1 MEYNEV
7 EGQVELVEA
16 VERVPTIGN
25 EVVIDNNQ
33 LWQPIVP
40 EAEAAGYNYAEPAEW
55 QNDQDVQEIAMNPLG
70 QPLDPNVQMNQPVPP
85 PQNIPAEEDPVP
97 WNPNERD
104 HNFAQQQQQQPE
116 DLPVAEVDIAE
127 IEAVPDPPIVVIDD
141 DSDDTQN
148 QDVDEEI
155 EMAKK
160 KLKLDIKTKEDKA
173 AEEDEDNDT
182 GRLCPICMDYWSNS
196 GDHRLCSLRCGH
208 LFGYSC
214 VHKWLT
220 VACTSGNRRC
230 PQCNK
235 KATQKDIRV
244 IYATSVSVIDTVEI
258 DMLKK
263 QLLEVNAEK
272 NRIELELSNSQLRQ
286 RSYLDQI
293 ANLQKR
299 IVELERQK
307 SDMSIRINESMSSVA
322 KKFHLDH
329 TVDICKEGGCRV
341 LAYNPW
347 YGCLAVSQLS
357 RSALFTGYG
366 VKKILTDKFQAMPLF
381 MLHTQQ
387 IRDIA
392 FHPVQQSL
400 LLSISFDRTAK
411 LMDVQNNVTVHGYP
425 IDSQGWSCCW
435 SGDNPNIFHAGTQ
448 KGSIVQFDIRQT
460 SGAVDTIESPGDRSP
475 VVSLSTVP
483 PNSSTGLIRGGFI
496 ATRLNTCFAY
506 EPWNNVY
513 VPKQMFLEGPFMSIR
528 YDEKNHHALVSS
540 RPNSRQPQSRHL
552 VLSLEAGNENSV
564 VCNIVHT
571 FHAGNSQ
578 KLMSRPCHVNLQD
591 DTLVA
596 AHQENTR
603 SIPLWSIGT
612 GKQLHSIQAHDP
624 ALDLV
629 SFATNDKT
637 FLASLSEKKLRLYN
651 YD

>member
-33 LWQPIVP
+33 QWQQVQ
-40 EAEAAGYNYAEPAEW
+40 AEADPGFQFADPGLNFPE
-55 QNDQDVQEIAMNPLG
+55 QNDQEVQEIPANNPV
-70 QPLDPNVQMNQPVPP
+70 PANEPPNVP
-85 PQNIPAEEDPVP
+85 EEPVP
-97 WNPNERD
+97 WNPNQLD
-104 HNFAQQQQQQPE
+104 HNFAQQQE
-116 DLPVAEVDIAE
+116 PVEAEP
-127 IEAVPDPPIVVIDD
+127 VPAALEPPVVVIDD
-141 DSDDTQN
+141 DSDDTQ
-148 QDVDEEI
+148 DPEPDEEI

-160 KLKLDIKTKEDKA
+160 KLKLDIKVDKPV
-173 AEEDEDNDT
+173 EEDEDNDA
-182 GRLCPICMDYWSNS
+182 GRLCPICMDFWSNS

-214 VHKWLT
+214 VHRWLT

-272 NRIELELSNSQLRQ
+272 SRVELELSNSQLRI
-286 RSYLDQI
+286 RSYQDQI
-293 ANLQKR
+293 GNLQKR
-299 IVELERQK
+299 IAELERQK
-307 SDMSIRINESMSSVA
+307 SDMSMRINESVSSVA
-322 KKFHLDH
+322 KKFHLDN

-347 YGCLAVSQLS
+347 YGCLAVSQQS

-366 VKKILTDKFQAMPLF
+366 VKKVLTDKFQTMPLF

-411 LMDVQNNVTVHGYP
+411 LMDIQNNVTVHGYP

-475 VVSLSTVP
+475 VVSLASVP
-483 PNSSTGLIRGGFI
+483 PNSSGGLIRGGFL
-496 ATRLNTCFAY
+496 ATRLNTCYAY

-513 VPKQMFLEGPFMSIR
+513 VPKQLFLEGPFLSIR
-528 YDEKNHHALVSS
+528 YDEKNHHTLVSS

-552 VLSLEAGNENSV
+552 VLSVEAGNDNSA
-564 VCNIVHT
+564 VCNVVHT
-571 FHAGNSQ
+571 FLAGNSQ
-578 KLMSRPCHVNLQD
+578 KLMSRPCHINLQD

-596 AHQENTR
+596 ANQENTK

-612 GKQLHSIQAHDP
+612 GKQVHQIQAHDP
-624 ALDLV
+624 ALDMV
-629 SFATNDKT
+629 SFATNDKI
-637 FLASLSEKKLRLYN
+637 FLATLSEKKLRLYN